1 MRIVA
6 FGGSATSVADRVDTA
21 VEHLALAFVAA
32 ELEVSNQ
39 VVAFVGSDSFRKFG
53 KKFALLSCLI
63 L

>member
-6 FGGSATSVADRVDTA
+6 FRGSATSVADRVDTA

-32 ELEVSNQ
+32 ELEV
-39 VVAFVGSDSFRKFG
+39 VAFVVDSDSFRKCWEEV
-53 KKFALLSCLI
+53 FALLSCLI